1 MIENYS
7 FKSFYRRFS
16 TLSMDLSQPKVTPFS
31 IGNRGGLANRGA
43 PRLASAG
50 FGSVS
55 RYQRGTGKRNITR
68 SRSRS
73 PSDRRRR
80 RRDSSDSSESS
91 AKESSSSRE
100 SKRNGIKRESSPDYG
115 GNPNCVPLGSKKGRG
130 KSSLAQMAGTLGQLS
145 TKGLK
150 TSKNKEGLSKEG
162 IGRGG
167 KSIRGR
173 GIGRGLNSNKDEEG
187 NEDEVNELSVSAFQL

>member
-1 MIENYS
+1 MCQ
-7 FKSFYRRFS
+7 FK
-16 TLSMDLSQPKVTPFS
+16 PKVTPFS
-31 IGNRGGLANRGA
+31 IGNRGGMANRGA

-80 RRDSSDSSESS
+80 RRDSSKSSESS

-100 SKRNGIKRESSPDYG
+100 GKRNGSKRDASPDYG
-115 GNPNCVPLGSKKGRG
+115 GNPNCVPLGSKKGKG

-150 TSKNKEGLSKEG
+150 TSKNKDLVQSKEG

-173 GIGRGLNSNKDEEG
+173 GIGRGLITKQDEDI
-187 NEDEVNELSVSAFQL
+187 EDEVNLKIRIV